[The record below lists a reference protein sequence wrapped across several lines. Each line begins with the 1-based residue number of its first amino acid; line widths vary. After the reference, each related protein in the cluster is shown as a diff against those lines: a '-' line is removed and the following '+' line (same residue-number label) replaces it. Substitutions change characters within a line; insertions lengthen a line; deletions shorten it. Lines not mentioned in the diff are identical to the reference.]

1 MAISFVSVL
10 IKKKE
15 GSKQKQNKRRISL
28 DVFQLQKQ
36 TWIHRVS
43 PICFCRSESAIFA
56 GEERDK
62 ATGENPKKKVLI
74 SAARR
79 KKKKKRK
86 ITRAPSL
93 RRPLRA
99 SSAEHQGIVHE
110 RVSFSTRV
118 DNRRVYVGTS
128 ARAMSSFSSFLLFIY
143 LFSFAPPKFKFLL
156 GFVLTILFP
165 ILDLGSSL
173 NW

>member
-1 MAISFVSVL
+1 MCFSYKNKHGFIASHPSAFAEARAPSLLEKSV
-10 IKKKE
+10 
-15 GSKQKQNKRRISL
+15 
-28 DVFQLQKQ
+28 
-36 TWIHRVS
+36 T
-43 PICFCRSESAIFA
+43 
-56 GEERDK
+56 K
-62 ATGENPKKKVLI
+62 ATGKNPKKKVLI

-79 KKKKKRK
+79 KKKKKRQ

-93 RRPLRA
+93 RRAWRA

-118 DNRRVYVGTS
+118 DNRRVYFGTKCKGHV
-128 ARAMSSFSSFLLFIY
+128 LLFFLSFIFY
-143 LFSFAPPKFKFLL
+143 FFSFAPLKFKFLL
-156 GFVLTILFP
+156 GFVLNILFP

>member
-1 MAISFVSVL
+1 MCFSY
-10 IKKKE
+10 K
-15 GSKQKQNKRRISL
+15 
-28 DVFQLQKQ
+28 KQ

-43 PICFCRSESAIFA
+43 PICFCRSESAIFS

-62 ATGENPKKKVLI
+62 ATGKNPKKKVLI

-86 ITRAPSL
+86 MTRAPSL
-93 RRPLRA
+93 RRPWRA

-118 DNRRVYVGTS
+118 DNRRVYGGDKCKGHCPP
-128 ARAMSSFSSFLLFIY
+128 FLPFFFFFP

-156 GFVLTILFP
+156 GFVVTILFP
-165 ILDLGSSL
+165 TLDLGSSL

>member
-1 MAISFVSVL
+1 MCF
-10 IKKKE
+10 
-15 GSKQKQNKRRISL
+15 SL
-28 DVFQLQKQ
+28 KKQ

-62 ATGENPKKKVLI
+62 ATGKNPKKKVLI

-86 ITRAPSL
+86 MTRAPSL
-93 RRPLRA
+93 RRPWRA

-118 DNRRVYVGTS
+118 DNRRVYGGDKCKGHVLLFFL
-128 ARAMSSFSSFLLFIY
+128 SFFFFPFFLLPHQNSNF
-143 LFSFAPPKFKFLL
+143 F
-156 GFVLTILFP
+156 
-165 ILDLGSSL
+165 LDL
-173 NW
+173 

>member
-1 MAISFVSVL
+1 MCFSY
-10 IKKKE
+10 K
-15 GSKQKQNKRRISL
+15 
-28 DVFQLQKQ
+28 KQ

-62 ATGENPKKKVLI
+62 ATVKNPKKKVLI

-79 KKKKKRK
+79 KKKKKRNM
-86 ITRAPSL
+86 TRAPSL
-93 RRPLRA
+93 RRPWRA

-118 DNRRVYVGTS
+118 DNRRVYGGDKVQGQCPPFLPFFFFF
-128 ARAMSSFSSFLLFIY
+128 SFFLLPHQNSNF
-143 LFSFAPPKFKFLL
+143 F
-156 GFVLTILFP
+156 
-165 ILDLGSSL
+165 LDLYL
-173 NW
+173 PFYFQP